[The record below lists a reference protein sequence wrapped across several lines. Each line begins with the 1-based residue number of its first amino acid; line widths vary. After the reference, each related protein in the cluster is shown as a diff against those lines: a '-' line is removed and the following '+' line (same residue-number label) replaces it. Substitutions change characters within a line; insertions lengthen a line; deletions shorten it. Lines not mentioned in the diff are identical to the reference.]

1 MVSSRWS
8 GKLDS
13 TQVGR
18 RWGKMGEASG
28 LYISDPISSSQMG
41 VGGAPRIHTLQVL
54 FPLAQTRPPSPL
66 PALGRACRVRGAAI
80 HRARTNCW
88 GGWRRWRGGVGNAIP
103 RERGKGSKIQ
113 IKRYMYP
120 RNEPFLSLGAWGRT
134 HRGGVLETEEWGDSI
149 RRRAT
154 GLGQGAMAQEPSLR
168 WCVLTGTNV
177 SAPLSSVCGPGSFP
191 PGDFLNADWESR
203 AAQCRRALERGQR
216 GRRRRLRLRS
226 VSATPHCQLVWS
238 MSEMESSGFLFFCS
252 SPEVGRPQCE
262 SPILPGRMKRGEE
275 KGGHGRGHVEG
286 GVGESWDENGGPGE
300 TDLGVGPTILDCR
313 QAAR

>member
-1 MVSSRWS
+1 
-8 GKLDS
+8 
-13 TQVGR
+13 
-18 RWGKMGEASG
+18 
-28 LYISDPISSSQMG
+28 MG

-54 FPLAQTRPPSPL
+54 FPLAQTRPPPSPPSCPWAGMQGSRSRDTQGSHKL
-66 PALGRACRVRGAAI
+66 LGGVEEVER
-80 HRARTNCW
+80 
-88 GGWRRWRGGVGNAIP
+88 GVGNAIP

-134 HRGGVLETEEWGDSI
+134 HRGGVLETDEWEDSI

-177 SAPLSSVCGPGSFP
+177 SAPLSSQCLRSRKFP
-191 PGDFLNADWESR
+191 VWRF
-203 AAQCRRALERGQR
+203 LERRLGVQGGPMSPSTRARQR
-216 GRRRRLRLRS
+216 GRRRRLSLRS

-275 KGGHGRGHVEG
+275 KGGHGHGHVEG